1 MKKVFLALVLIF
13 GLTTFAQGKKE
24 GKVEREKMS
33 PEQQVELQVKRMKL
47 DLDLNDK
54 QSSEI
59 KAILTKQT
67 EKRAT
72 KRAEMQAKKA
82 EGKKP
87 SKDEIFKMK
96 NAMLDEQIA
105 NKTEMKKILN
115 AEQFAKWEQNQLNRK
130 KELSNKIKKA
140 RKERKLEN
148 SEK

>member
-1 MKKVFLALVLIF
+1 M

-24 GKVEREKMS
+24 GKGEREKMS
-33 PEQQVELQVKRMKL
+33 PEQQVELQVKKMKL

-59 KAILTKQT
+59 KTILTKQT
-67 EKRAT
+67 EKRTA

-82 EGKKP
+82 EVKKP
-87 SKDEIFKMK
+87 SKDEMFKMK

-105 NKTEMKKILN
+105 HKAEMKKVLN
-115 AEQFAKWEQNQLNRK
+115 AEQFAKWEQNKSDRQ
-130 KELSNKIKKA
+130 KEFKVKIKKA

-148 SEK
+148 TEK

>member
-1 MKKVFLALVLIF
+1 MKKLILALALIM

-24 GKVEREKMS
+24 GKGEREKMS
-33 PEQQVELQVKRMKL
+33 PEQQVELQVKKMKL

-59 KAILTKQT
+59 KTILTKQT
-67 EKRAT
+67 EKRTA

-87 SKDEIFKMK
+87 SKDEMFKMK

-105 NKTEMKKILN
+105 HKAEMKKVLN
-115 AEQFAKWEQNQLNRK
+115 AEQFAKWEQNKSDRQ
-130 KELSNKIKKA
+130 KEFKGKIKKA

-148 SEK
+148 TEK